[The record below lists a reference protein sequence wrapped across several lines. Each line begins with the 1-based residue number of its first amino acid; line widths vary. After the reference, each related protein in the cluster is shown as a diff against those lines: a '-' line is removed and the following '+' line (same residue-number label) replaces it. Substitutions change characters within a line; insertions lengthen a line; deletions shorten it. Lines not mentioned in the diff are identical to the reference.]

1 MRWKTLKLSSCHPPD
16 CDNEFVVFIQIVFPR
31 GDCFQL
37 SPASPSQGFI
47 PGVREHGCIF
57 QFLQNYQYKYPVF
70 WISTHKSEQWVKSIC
85 CIKCMFERDAYLTI
99 QYIHDLVLRPECSV
113 SVGWG
118 EGRVGGGGGQNV
130 GNILD
135 PAGTESGRRREG
147 RGDLAT
153 TF

>member
-1 MRWKTLKLSSCHPPD
+1 
-16 CDNEFVVFIQIVFPR
+16 
-31 GDCFQL
+31 
-37 SPASPSQGFI
+37 
-47 PGVREHGCIF
+47 
-57 QFLQNYQYKYPVF
+57 
-70 WISTHKSEQWVKSIC
+70 
-85 CIKCMFERDAYLTI
+85 MFERDAYLITI
-99 QYIHDLVLRPECSV
+99 KYIHDLVLRPECSV
-113 SVGWG
+113 SGGWG